1 MASKAVESLDTNQRQ
16 AGVLCHPTSF
26 PSPYGIGDLGDGAYK
41 FIDFLEGAGQSIW
54 QVLPIGPTGY
64 GDSPYQS
71 FSSFAGQ
78 PLMISPK
85 KLYEMGLLSLEDLN
99 DIRPWDPSAI
109 DYGPV
114 INYKLQLLKNSFKLF
129 DKSKDETIKKD
140 YKAFCSREKKWLT
153 DYALFMASKDHHEGV
168 VWTEWAKEIAFPTE
182 ESKKKWARKLAKSVK
197 YYKFLQFIFY
207 KQWFEIKTYANSK
220 GISIVGDTPIF
231 VAFDSTDV
239 WANKELFY
247 LDSKGYP
254 TVVAGVPPDY
264 FSATGQLWGNPLY
277 KWEAHEADGFKWWIN
292 KVEGSL
298 KIVDILRIDH
308 FRGFEAYWAV
318 KYGSENAIKGQWMKA
333 PGMALFKAIQEALGT
348 DIPIIAED
356 LGVITPEVEELR
368 DTYQLPGMKILQF
381 GFEGV
386 EENGFL
392 PHHFVPNSVCYT
404 GTHDNDTTL
413 SWFNTITPEAQDKI
427 RRYLNTDANSIVWDM
442 IRACWG
448 SVSRMAVVPIQD
460 VMYLDGDARM
470 NTPGIAAGNWQWRY
484 TEDMLSQGIME
495 HLRYITE
502 LYGRL
507 PELTKDIAE

>member
-1 MASKAVESLDTNQRQ
+1 MGTEPVNTLDTNPRK
-16 AGVLCHPTSF
+16 AGVLAHPTSF
-26 PSPYGIGDLGDGAYK
+26 PSPFGIGDLGDSAYR
-41 FIDFLEGAGQSIW
+41 FIDFLEASGQTLW
-54 QVLPIGPTGY
+54 QVLPVGPTGY

-78 PLMISPK
+78 PLIISPQ
-85 KLYEMGLLSLEDLN
+85 KLYEMGLLEEG
-99 DIRPWDPSAI
+99 DIKDVPDWDPKAI

-114 INYKLQLLKNSFKLF
+114 IIYKNGLLK
-129 DKSKDETIKKD
+129 
-140 YKAFCSREKKWLT
+140 KAFETFEKTKEETLTKAYRSFCTKERKWLG
-153 DYALFMASKDHHEGV
+153 DYALFMAAKDHHGGV
-168 VWTEWAKEIAFPTE
+168 VWTEWDKEIAFPTE
-182 ESKKKWARKLAKSVK
+182 ATKKKWNKKLAKQIK
-197 YYKFLQFIFY
+197 YYKFIQFLFY
-207 KQWFEIKTYANSK
+207 RQWFDLKAYANDK
-220 GISIVGDTPIF
+220 NIQVIGDTPIF

-254 TVVAGVPPDY
+254 TIVAGVPPDY

-277 KWEAHEADGFKWWIN
+277 KWEVHQADGFKWWIN
-292 KVEGSL
+292 KVEGAL

-318 KYGSENAIKGQWMKA
+318 EYGAPNAIEGEWCKA
-333 PGMALFKAIQEALGT
+333 PGMALFKAIQEDLGH

-368 DTYQLPGMKILQF
+368 DTYGLPGMKILQF
-381 GFEGV
+381 GFETV

-413 SWFNTITPEAQDKI
+413 SWYGTITEESRDKI
-427 RRYLNTDANSIVWDM
+427 RRYLNTDGNSIVWDM
-442 IRACWG
+442 IRACYG
-448 SVSRMAVVPIQD
+448 SVSRMAIVPLQD
-460 VMYLDGDARM
+460 LMYLGNESRM
-470 NTPGIAAGNWQWRY
+470 NTPGVAAGNWQWRY
-484 TEDMLSQGIME
+484 TEDMLSQDIQE
-495 HLRYITE
+495 HLLYVTT

-507 PELTKDIAE
+507 QAVTLD